1 MFTGIIEELGIV
13 KDFQP
18 NFSGMDLIVSCEKIL
33 EDIHLGDSI
42 SVNGCCQTVVE
53 FGKNWFKTNLSGE
66 TLEITTFSD
75 IKKGDKVN
83 LERAMS
89 ATSRFGGHIVQ
100 GHIDG
105 TSTIKEIKNDGDFFI
120 ITFNMESDISK
131 YIVNKGA
138 ITVEGIS
145 LTINN
150 VDKNTFSVAIIP
162 HTFKN
167 TTLQFKKIGD
177 RINIET
183 DILGRYVEKMLN
195 QENTFCKI
203 DENFLKENGFM

>member
-1 MFTGIIEELGIV
+1 MFTGIIEELGII

-53 FGKNWFKTNLSGE
+53 FGKDWFKTNLSGE
-66 TLEITTFSD
+66 TLKITTFSD

-89 ATSRFGGHIVQ
+89 VNSRFGGHIVQ

-120 ITFNMESDISK
+120 ITFNLESEISK

-145 LTINN
+145 LTVSNI
-150 VDKNTFSVAIIP
+150 DKNTFSVAIIP

-195 QENTFCKI
+195 QKNASCKI
-203 DENFLKENGFM
+203 DESFLKENGFM

>member
-1 MFTGIIEELGIV
+1 MFTGIIEELGII

-18 NFSGMDLIVSCEKIL
+18 NFSGMDLVISCGKIL

-53 FGKNWFKTNLSGE
+53 FGKDWFKTNLSSE
-66 TLEITTFSD
+66 TLKITTFSD

-83 LERAMS
+83 LERAMR
-89 ATSRFGGHIVQ
+89 ANSRFGGHIVQ

-120 ITFNMESDISK
+120 ITFNLESEISK

-145 LTINN
+145 LTISN

-195 QENTFCKI
+195 QENTSCKI
-203 DENFLKENGFM
+203 DESFLKENGFM